1 MLLAACLL
9 FSSLLGCGR
18 VSTADFSGYVKETA
32 TGQGIVGATVSVY
45 WSDPGTIPSTATP
58 FASTT
63 TGYNSQIPGYYSHKL
78 IWSSASPAFQDAGD
92 VTTVWVVASH
102 PDFGVAQA
110 VQVSGIV
117 SSGQNV
123 APDIR
128 LVRTGFSAIVTGQVT
143 SHIVVSAG
151 PPPVYAGVSNVTV
164 GIQLDATA
172 TTELDDYVTA
182 TTGSVSATGTTT
194 LGVFTFSVPIKW
206 TNALA
211 TSGTDTHTV
220 KVWLT
225 WPDLTVPA
233 TIGAG
238 SKSYTVELASGTTPN
253 IIGPFFIP

>member
-1 MLLAACLL
+1 MLLAACSLL
-9 FSSLLGCGR
+9 PSLLGCGR
-18 VSTADFSGYVKETA
+18 VSTADFSGYVKESA

-45 WSDPGTIPSTATP
+45 FTDPGTDPSTATP

-78 IWSSASPAFQDAGD
+78 IWSNVSPAFQDVGD

-102 PDFGVAQA
+102 ADFGNSPA
-110 VQVSGIV
+110 VKVSGIA

-128 LVRTGFSAIVTGQVT
+128 LVRTGFSAIVSGSVQHLAGATLVGVNN
-143 SHIVVSAG
+143 VS
-151 PPPVYAGVSNVTV
+151 V

-172 TTELDDYVTA
+172 TVEADDYVTV
-182 TTGSVSATGTTT
+182 TTGAVSATGTT
-194 LGVFTFSVPIKW
+194 LGVFTFSVPIRW
-206 TNALA
+206 TNAAA
-211 TSGTDTHTV
+211 TSGADV
-220 KVWLT
+220 KRVKIWLS

-233 TIGAG
+233 NIPANT
-238 SKSYTVELASGTTPN
+238 KSYTIDIASGTTPN